1 MGILDRLKP
10 QPRWKHA
17 DAAIRLEALRDLDD
31 PVELAVLAETDPD
44 VRVRKACIARTS
56 DVAVL
61 SRIAAQDVDAETQD
75 RAADRLQAI
84 AIAPETEEAL
94 AVTAVRGIADLRRLS
109 TIAKSEASDGVR
121 ADALSRTSDERALG
135 SIARHA
141 RREATAAQ
149 ALARIADTKELLDTA
164 LNGDHKDVALGA
176 FDRVVS
182 GPECDQTLLRSIESR
197 TQQKAVAKRARTM
210 IQEIEAAEA
219 ARVAAEEE
227 RRRQRAA
234 LLESIERVPE
244 LTDIPRAESEVAR
257 LTASWGEI
265 AGDDD
270 AAAARFE
277 QRRQAALE
285 IIAERRRQAEEA
297 AERARQR
304 DEALATAD
312 ALCARA
318 ETLEGDDILE
328 QLAPIEEEWRSL
340 VPLVGS
346 GPEADRLAERL
357 AASIAGCRKRH
368 ELGAVLIETRARL
381 EALVLDADGLLAQD
395 DAMAAAARWQEIVR
409 DARGLAATLE
419 EGMRPVA
426 DLSARLAAV
435 QEGFAAREAAQRQA
449 AEKAHQDL
457 VERLRRL
464 VERAKR
470 ATEADSVTLRE
481 GERLMRDLSAALD
494 EAGRG
499 ETSKDLQEATARL
512 RKLQEKIAPQ
522 VRELREMDEWRRF
535 ANAQQQEQLIAMAEA
550 IVASLKSDMET
561 GKDSDLIATARALRE
576 LNAKW
581 QEVAEAPRHSAQR
594 LWDQFRTATEF
605 IRSRCEGYFA
615 KLRAG
620 TRYQPAEESFAGRG
634 GRGAGCVDRLGQ
646 GHVAF
651 PGTADRMAADR
662 PRSPRCR
669 PRPGASVPHRVQP
682 VLPATPRGPRRAQEG
697 LGREPRAQGSALCA
711 RGSARRINR
720 LGRGVGRN
728 EATAVG
734 MEADRPGAPQQ
745 V

>member
-346 GPEADRLAERL
+346 GPEVDRLAERL

-395 DAMAAAARWQEIVR
+395 DAMAAAARWRESSAMRAGWLPRSRRACGLSPICRHAWRLSRR
-409 DARGLAATLE
+409 D
-419 EGMRPVA
+419 
-426 DLSARLAAV
+426 SRLA
-435 QEGFAAREAAQRQA
+435 RP
-449 AEKAHQDL
+449 H
-457 VERLRRL
+457 
-464 VERAKR
+464 
-470 ATEADSVTLRE
+470 S
-481 GERLMRDLSAALD
+481 
-494 EAGRG
+494 GR
-499 ETSKDLQEATARL
+499 
-512 RKLQEKIAPQ
+512 
-522 VRELREMDEWRRF
+522 
-535 ANAQQQEQLIAMAEA
+535 
-550 IVASLKSDMET
+550 
-561 GKDSDLIATARALRE
+561 
-576 LNAKW
+576 
-581 QEVAEAPRHSAQR
+581 
-594 LWDQFRTATEF
+594 
-605 IRSRCEGYFA
+605 
-615 KLRAG
+615 
-620 TRYQPAEESFAGRG
+620 
-634 GRGAGCVDRLGQ
+634 
-646 GHVAF
+646 
-651 PGTADRMAADR
+651 R
-662 PRSPRCR
+662 PRRPIRTWSRDCGGWWSAPNAR
-669 PRPGASVPHRVQP
+669 PRP
-682 VLPATPRGPRRAQEG
+682 
-697 LGREPRAQGSALCA
+697 
-711 RGSARRINR
+711 
-720 LGRGVGRN
+720 
-728 EATAVG
+728 TA
-734 MEADRPGAPQQ
+734 
-745 V
+745 